1 MNRVTPVIEVGLTVI
16 CVLIFAQL
24 VSGREDRCGEAR
36 LLYRQG
42 TKLLDYESRK
52 KVFLQAVALCPS
64 YAEAHVN
71 LADSFED
78 LEDYEA
84 AEQHY
89 REALRLR
96 PNLLAPHIGLA
107 EVYLKTGH
115 FGLAEESFR
124 KGLRLR
130 PDNRLLREGLRIV
143 LQRLTRERS
152 VYRADQI
159 RECFSR
165 DDGFRLMCMCPVSRY
180 RFLRRWFCIP
190 PVFFAGGSSWLT
202 RKAER
207 RLDEIGSAL
216 ASEPLNGRTW
226 LVIGHAD
233 ARGPAPYNL
242 RLSKKRAE
250 RVKAYLVEKFGI
262 PPRSLRLTFFGHK
275 RPRATNTTTDGRSQN
290 RRVEIVEAK

>member
-1 MNRVTPVIEVGLTVI
+1 MNRVIPLIEISVTVI

-24 VSGREDRCGEAR
+24 TAGREDRCEEAR
-36 LLYRQG
+36 LLYRRG
-42 TKLLDYESRK
+42 TELLDYEARK
-52 KVFLQAVALCPS
+52 NVFLQAVALCPS

-71 LADSFED
+71 LADSLEN

-89 REALRLR
+89 REGLRLR
-96 PNLLAPHIGLA
+96 PDLLAPHIGLA
-107 EVYLKTGH
+107 EVYLKTGR
-115 FGLAEESFR
+115 FGLAEEAFR
-124 KGLRLR
+124 KGLLVR
-130 PDNRLLREGLRIV
+130 PDNRILREGLGIV
-143 LQRLTRERS
+143 LQHLKRERS
-152 VYRADQI
+152 VYLAEQI
-159 RECFSR
+159 RACFSR
-165 DDGFRLMCMCPVSRY
+165 DDGFRVMCMCPVSRY

-216 ASEPLNGRTW
+216 ASEALRGRKW
-226 LVIGHAD
+226 LLVGHAD

-262 PPRSLRLTFFGHK
+262 SPRSLRLIFFGHK
-275 RPRATNTTTDGRSQN
+275 RPRATNTTADGRSQN